1 MANARDESLSIQEIA
16 AADPARPVDAAALQ
30 RALGLRSAWLA
41 GVVHRHF
48 DRDGDGVVRAADLAR
63 GLAEVSGGDE
73 MKRLRFGFDLFDHD
87 GNGLIDRGELERF
100 VGLSLA
106 ESGVMMS
113 PERVAD
119 LARGVFDDA
128 DLDRDGQV
136 TFGEFCAAV
145 GRVQGLRSLTC
156 RASASWA
163 SPRPRNDA
171 PDDAATWWSEHGR
184 AAVVTALYALANAAA
199 FTAAFLEYR
208 AAGADGYVQV
218 ARGFGRVLDLNLLLL
233 LLPTLRLVV
242 SRLRQTPLSR
252 LIPLDDTLGTHRVMG
267 HVVGWAGL
275 AHGAAHTAR
284 YLAHGRAP
292 GVFVTDLAAGTGA
305 LLVLVGA
312 VMWACA
318 LQVVRRSHRFELF
331 WSTHRAYAL
340 WVALALAHTPKAW
353 PWMAPA
359 VVLLGLEHTLRRLRR
374 VRPAKALA
382 LDPLASGVTRVTVA
396 RPPNFAHRAG
406 DYVYLRVPSLAKGEW
421 HPFTVS
427 SAPQRPDV
435 FTLHVRSLGNWTR
448 ALHELAETRA
458 RVGARLPLDV
468 EIDGPYGT
476 PSSHIF
482 EARVPVLVAAGIGVT
497 PFAAILESLLLRA
510 KGAWQQTRSVLVERV
525 YFVWVAR
532 DAVSFEWFA
541 ALLAAVEASP
551 VRAHFELMIYMTA
564 GRSDATGDGL
574 ALALDL
580 VYARAGVDPLTGL
593 RARTHLGAP
602 DWDSLLDGVRAAHPG
617 ATPEVFFCG
626 PDGLAKAVA
635 RAAARARL
643 PFRQEHF

>member
-1 MANARDESLSIQEIA
+1 
-16 AADPARPVDAAALQ
+16 
-30 RALGLRSAWLA
+30 
-41 GVVHRHF
+41 
-48 DRDGDGVVRAADLAR
+48 
-63 GLAEVSGGDE
+63 
-73 MKRLRFGFDLFDHD
+73 
-87 GNGLIDRGELERF
+87 
-100 VGLSLA
+100 
-106 ESGVMMS
+106 
-113 PERVAD
+113 
-119 LARGVFDDA
+119 
-128 DLDRDGQV
+128 
-136 TFGEFCAAV
+136 
-145 GRVQGLRSLTC
+145 
-156 RASASWA
+156 
-163 SPRPRNDA
+163 
-171 PDDAATWWSEHGR
+171 
-184 AAVVTALYALANAAA
+184 
-199 FTAAFLEYR
+199 
-208 AAGADGYVQV
+208 
-218 ARGFGRVLDLNLLLL
+218 
-233 LLPTLRLVV
+233 
-242 SRLRQTPLSR
+242 
-252 LIPLDDTLGTHRVMG
+252 
-267 HVVGWAGL
+267 
-275 AHGAAHTAR
+275 
-284 YLAHGRAP
+284 
-292 GVFVTDLAAGTGA
+292 
-305 LLVLVGA
+305 
-312 VMWACA
+312 
-318 LQVVRRSHRFELF
+318 
-331 WSTHRAYAL
+331 
-340 WVALALAHTPKAW
+340 
-353 PWMAPA
+353 
-359 VVLLGLEHTLRRLRR
+359 
-374 VRPAKALA
+374 
-382 LDPLASGVTRVTVA
+382 
-396 RPPNFAHRAG
+396 
-406 DYVYLRVPSLAKGEW
+406 
-421 HPFTVS
+421 VS

-468 EIDGPYGT
+468 EVDGPYGT

-510 KGAWQQTRSVLVERV
+510 KGAWQPTRSVLVERV

-541 ALLAAVEASP
+541 ELLAAVEASP

>member
-1 MANARDESLSIQEIA
+1 MAPREETLSIQGLA
-16 AADPARPVDAAALQ
+16 AADPARPVDVATLQ

-48 DRDGDGVVRAADLAR
+48 DRDGDGLVRAADLAR

-87 GNGLIDRGELERF
+87 GNGLIDRAELERF
-100 VGLSLA
+100 VSLSLA
-106 ESGVMMS
+106 ESGVMMR
-113 PERVAD
+113 PERVAS
-119 LARGVFDDA
+119 LAAGVFDDA

-145 GRVQGLRSLTC
+145 GRVRGLRSLTC

-163 SPRPRNDA
+163 APKPRGAA
-171 PDDAATWWSEHGR
+171 PDGAATWWSERGR
-184 AAVVTALYALANAAA
+184 AAVVTALYALANLTA
-199 FTAAFLEYR
+199 FTVAALAYR
-208 AAGADGYVQV
+208 ADGADGYVQV

-267 HVVGWAGL
+267 HVVFWAGL

-284 YLAHGRAP
+284 YVAHGRAP
-292 GVFVTDLAAGTGA
+292 AVFYADLAAGTGA
-305 LLVLVGA
+305 LLVLVGG

-331 WSTHRAYAL
+331 WAAHRAYAL
-340 WVALALAHTPKAW
+340 WLLLALAHTPRTWA
-353 PWMAPA
+353 WMALPVA
-359 VVLLGLEHTLRRLRR
+359 LLGLEHTLRRLRR

-396 RPPNFAHRAG
+396 KPAGFSHRAG
-406 DYVYLRVPSLAKGEW
+406 DYVYLRVPSLARGEW

-427 SAPQRPDV
+427 SAPQREGV

-468 EIDGPYGT
+468 EVDGPYGT

-510 KGAWQQTRSVLVERV
+510 KGAWRQTHSVMVERV
-525 YFVWVAR
+525 YFIWVAR
-532 DAVSFEWFA
+532 EPVAFEWFA
-541 ALLAAVEASP
+541 ELLAAVEASP

-564 GRSDATGDGL
+564 GRADATGDGL

-602 DWDSLLDGVRAAHPG
+602 DWDAVLDGVSAAHRG
-617 ATPEVFFCG
+617 ERPEVFFCG
-626 PDGLAKAVA
+626 PDGLAKVVA
-635 RAAARARL
+635 RAAARAQL